1 MFEKRNMI
9 ISEIFS
15 SINSRKLDDIE
26 EKIKELN
33 ADYDITNFNEKEI
46 VSLMVMFDF
55 PIDKEIVICFHEDSV
70 VLSYD
75 SGYFHEGKPVQGER
89 MFFYHD
95 FTGMRYLK
103 LLLLYINTKTGKCS
117 SCASNP

>member
-1 MFEKRNMI
+1 MI

-15 SINSRKLDDIE
+15 SINSGKIDILDAKIE
-26 EKIKELN
+26 ELN

-55 PIDKEIVICFHEDSV
+55 PIDKDIVICFHEDSV
-70 VLSYD
+70 VLCYD
-75 SGYFHEGKPVQGER
+75 SGYYHEGKLVQGER

-103 LLLLYINTKTGKCS
+103 LLLLYIKTIPGKCS
-117 SCASNP
+117 SCSSKI